1 MRLPAVLLVGSFAA
15 LAAACSRDKPDAPAV
30 TPAEAREIARDAY
43 VYGFPV
49 VDNYRIQYAY
59 FVNARDPEHK
69 GGWNEVH
76 NTARVYTPE
85 DKAIQTPNSDTPYSM
100 VGLDLRAEPIVLGVP
115 AIEEGRYYSLQF
127 IDAYTFNFAYAGSRT
142 TGNGAGRFMVTG
154 PGWKGEAPEGV
165 TAIPSE
171 TEIAFVIYRTQLF
184 GPDDLENV
192 KEVQAGYTAQPLSA
206 YLGSAAPP
214 AAPAIAWIAPLT
226 AEEERADP
234 RFFEILNF
242 ALQFCPTH
250 PSETELMARF
260 AKLGIGAGGSFEAD
274 ALSPELL
281 QAVKDGMADAWAI
294 EKATHAKLDAGEIT
308 SGDIFGTREYLENN
322 YAYRMAAAVGGIYGN
337 SKDEAV
343 YPPYATDSS
352 GQRLDGSHRYTLRL
366 PPSQLP
372 PANAFWSVT
381 MYEMPASL
389 LVDNP
394 IDRYLINS
402 AMLPKM
408 KKDPDGGYTIYIQN
422 ESPGKAKEDNW
433 LPAPKG
439 PFVMAMRIYWPKP
452 EALDG
457 SWKKPPLERI
467 D

>member
-1 MRLPAVLLVGSFAA
+1 MRLSAVLLVVPLAA
-15 LAAACSRDKPDAPAV
+15 LAAACAKDKPDVPELD
-30 TPAEAREIARDAY
+30 PAEARKIARDAY
-43 VYGFPV
+43 VYGFPI

-59 FVNARDPEHK
+59 FVNADDPEYK
-69 GGWNEVH
+69 GAWNEVH

-100 VGLDLRAEPIVLGVP
+100 LGLDLRAEPIVLGVP
-115 AIEEGRYYSLQF
+115 AIEKERYYSLQF
-127 IDAYTFNFAYAGSRT
+127 IDAYTFNFAYAGSRA
-142 TGNGAGRFMVTG
+142 TGNDAGRFMVAG
-154 PGWKGEAPEGV
+154 PGWKGDAPEGV
-165 TAIPSE
+165 TGIPSE
-171 TEIAFVIYRTQLF
+171 TEIAFVVYRTQLF

-192 KEVQAGYTAQPLSA
+192 KKVQAGYTAQPLSA
-206 YLGSAAPP
+206 YLGTAAPP
-214 AAPAIAWIAPLT
+214 PAPTINWMTPLT
-226 AEEERADP
+226 AEQERTDP
-234 RFFEILNF
+234 RFFEVLNF

-260 AKLGIGAGGSFEAD
+260 AKLGIGAGGSFD
-274 ALSPELL
+274 AARLSPELL

-294 EKATHAKLDAGEIT
+294 EKATLENLETGKLS
-308 SGDIFGTREYLENN
+308 SGDILGTRAYLKNN
-322 YAYRMAAAVGGIYGN
+322 YAYRMTAAVAGIYGN
-337 SKDEAV
+337 SKEEAV
-343 YPPYATDSS
+343 YPPYSLDST
-352 GQRLDGSHRYTLRL
+352 GQRLDGSHRYTLKL
-366 PPSQLP
+366 APGQLP

-402 AMLPKM
+402 PMLPKM
-408 KKDPDGGYTIYIQN
+408 KKDPDGGYTIYVQH
-422 ESPGKAKEDNW
+422 ESPGKAKEANW

-439 PFVMAMRIYWPKP
+439 PFIMPMRIYWPKP

-457 SWKKPPLERI
+457 SWKKPELVRV